1 MILTKIGKQAN
12 YQLKHNRKDFY
23 ISLRV
28 ASVIVFQTAIN
39 SILVF
44 LEFTESIDDIFF
56 DVFKVHLEKHKEC
69 SREWNFY
76 YGAVACV
83 DSFQLPEWLDDDSME
98 FGIEGPTV
106 YPAFKQLRIFLE
118 SIIILAVMAGYRE
131 VIMKVFK
138 YFYRLFKK
146 PIRVSPNNSL
156 LFVSRASVAAN
167 AS

>member
-12 YQLKHNRKDFY
+12 YQLKHNRRDFY

-44 LEFTESIDDIFF
+44 LEFTESIDDIFY
-56 DVFKVHLEKHKEC
+56 DVFKVKLEKHKKC
-69 SREWNFY
+69 RELDFY
-76 YGAVACV
+76 YPVVSVCV
-83 DSFQLPEWLDDDSME
+83 DSFQLPEWLDDDDME

-106 YPAFKQLRIFLE
+106 YPAVKQLRIFLE
-118 SIIILAVMAGYRE
+118 SVIILAVMVGYRE
-131 VIMKVFK
+131 VIMKLFK

-146 PIRVSPNNSL
+146 PVRVSPNNSL